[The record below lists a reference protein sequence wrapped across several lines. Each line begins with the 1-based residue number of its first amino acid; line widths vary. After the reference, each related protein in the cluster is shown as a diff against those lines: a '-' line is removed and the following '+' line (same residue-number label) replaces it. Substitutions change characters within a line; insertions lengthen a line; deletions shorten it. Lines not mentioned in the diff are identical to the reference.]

1 MEFGASRS
9 LGYGPAH
16 RLGFRC
22 ATMECELPAGGG
34 PGGFMPR
41 PPDAAPMAQKKRA
54 AGKRGG
60 VPENAIA
67 RFEPG
72 AQVVALAGS
81 DPLTERLRKA
91 LEAAD
96 GSVQKASRLGKYQL
110 STITLTCSLKAGF
123 VVLDVSGA
131 LALTWTV
138 PKP

>member
-1 MEFGASRS
+1 MLRPLDA
-9 LGYGPAH
+9 
-16 RLGFRC
+16 
-22 ATMECELPAGGG
+22 ATMA
-34 PGGFMPR
+34 
-41 PPDAAPMAQKKRA
+41 KKRA
-54 AGKRGG
+54 AGSRGG

-72 AQVVALAGS
+72 EEVVALAGS

-96 GSVQKASRLGKYQL
+96 GSVQKASRLGRYQL
-110 STITLTCSLKAGF
+110 SQITLTCSLKAGF

-131 LALTWTV
+131 LALTWTA